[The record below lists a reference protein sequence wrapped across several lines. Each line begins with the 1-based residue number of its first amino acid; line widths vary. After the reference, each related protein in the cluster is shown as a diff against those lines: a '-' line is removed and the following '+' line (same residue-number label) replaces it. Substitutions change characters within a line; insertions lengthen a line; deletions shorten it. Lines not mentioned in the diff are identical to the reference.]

1 MSRAPTIWEEG
12 RAPGHRVVALAVALT
27 LTVAAVDLLVTDR
40 IGVLF
45 DVGFVVVC
53 VAMAL
58 AVHPRDMFPVGVLPP
73 LLMLGLFLLLA
84 LTRTE
89 ALTDASD
96 HAVQAVVSG
105 LGHHSVGLFAAYALT
120 LAVLGVRRRVLAQ
133 RAASGHERRGVARP
147 LAGHDRLGA

>member
-27 LTVAAVDLLVTDR
+27 LSIAVVDLLATDR
-40 IGVLF
+40 IGLLF
-45 DVGFVVVC
+45 DIGFVVVC

-73 LLMLGLFLLLA
+73 LLMLGLFVLLA
-84 LTRTE
+84 VTRTE
-89 ALTDASD
+89 ALTDAD
-96 HAVQAVVSG
+96 DPAVQAVVSG

-120 LAVLGVRRRVLAQ
+120 LGALGVRRKVVAQ
-133 RAASGHERRGVARP
+133 RSASGQERRDVSRT

>member
-58 AVHPRDMFPVGVLPP
+58 AVHPVGVLPP